1 MDGKVISDDGKNG
14 FAIHHPAHGENLDV
28 DIAMDI
34 VHTTATTGSTMTREE
49 LDRLRSLRAEIESDI
64 RQLRG
69 LEKKERT
76 AAQHGQSL
84 LRTLKRRSDL
94 QALGREKEEE
104 THAIIAKQKEYLAL
118 RAAMEERISQIPD
131 HYLRVV
137 LSLLYVD
144 GLTTDEAAAIIQGP
158 CTGGGI
164 IQLLVRY
171 FNGDK
176 KHDSFGIK

>member
-1 MDGKVISDDGKNG
+1 
-14 FAIHHPAHGENLDV
+14 
-28 DIAMDI
+28 
-34 VHTTATTGSTMTREE
+34 MTRDE
-49 LDRLRSLRAEIESDI
+49 LDHLQTLRAEIESGI
-64 RQLRG
+64 RQRRG

-84 LRTLKRRSDL
+84 LRTLKRRSNV
-94 QALGREKEEE
+94 QALGREKAEL

-144 GLTTDEAAAIIQGP
+144 GLTADEAAAIIQGP

-164 IQLLVRY
+164 IQMLVRY
-171 FNGDK
+171 FNGDRK
-176 KHDSFGIK
+176 T